1 MNMKINTTRFGEI
14 DVPKE
19 EFILMKGSILG
30 FERLS
35 RFVLL
40 IKDDKTPLWWLQ
52 AVDDP
57 AVAFAVIN
65 PRTINR
71 DYNPPFYESDLE
83 FLDIKNKDDA
93 ALLAIV
99 TIRSQ
104 PFRVTV
110 NLRAPLLINAANRMA
125 NQIILDDPAY
135 HVQYDVRDYRVDFQT
150 AMTGEAKGVE
160 RLAKQASAPPT

>member
-1 MNMKINTTRFGEI
+1 MKIKTIRFGEI
-14 DVPKE
+14 DIPEE

-40 IKDDKTPLWWLQ
+40 IQDEKTPLWWLQ

-57 AVAFAVIN
+57 AVAFVVVN
-65 PRTINR
+65 PRLIKR
-71 DYNPPFYESDLE
+71 DYDPLVYESDLE
-83 FLDIKNKDDA
+83 FLDVKDKDDM

-99 TIRSQ
+99 TIRSN
-104 PFRVTV
+104 PFRVTA

-125 NQIILDDPAY
+125 NQIVLDDPAY
-135 HVQYDVRDYRVDFQT
+135 QVQFDVLDHRTDFDSQ
-150 AMTGEAKGVE
+150 GQDKGRGME
-160 RLAKQASAPPT
+160 KLARQACASPA